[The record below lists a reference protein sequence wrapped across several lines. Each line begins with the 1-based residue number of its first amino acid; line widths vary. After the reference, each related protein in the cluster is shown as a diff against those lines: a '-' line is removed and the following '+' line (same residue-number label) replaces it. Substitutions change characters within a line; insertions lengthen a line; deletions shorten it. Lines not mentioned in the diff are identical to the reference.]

1 MKIAVFGREIVIQK
15 IVDCLSGNG
24 NVIRLPDEADKAAV
38 LHKLDEF
45 NLVIVD
51 GLAED
56 AEAICHCMNE
66 FRNIPLV
73 LIVRE
78 NGTDWRR
85 LTSIDASG
93 YLPEETGRAELA
105 ARIKSVIRRLK
116 HTGQAEQINF
126 TFVLEQSKI
135 ASKI

>member
-1 MKIAVFGREIVIQK
+1 MKIAVFGREIIIQR
-15 IVDCLSGNG
+15 IMDCLSGNG
-24 NVIRLPDEADKAAV
+24 DVTRLPDEAEKAAV
-38 LHKLDEF
+38 LLKLDEF
-45 NLVIVD
+45 ELVIVD

-78 NGTDWRR
+78 SGTDWRR
-85 LTSIDASG
+85 LSLINASG
-93 YLPEETGRAELA
+93 YIPEETGRAELA

-116 HTGQAEQINF
+116 PNGQAEQINF
-126 TFVLEQSKI
+126 TFVLEQR
-135 ASKI
+135 